1 MMRIGMVIVL
11 MLVVATAAM
20 SAEVYRAAS
29 APAQVVSGPFKATT
43 IAEAKASGVDTGV
56 ALSGQVVRMLKA
68 NEFLLRDETGE
79 LMVFTGEGDLD
90 GMNIVNAR
98 VEVTGTISQ
107 NLMYTEVEAKTV
119 NILQ

>member
-1 MMRIGMVIVL
+1 MRIGMVIVL

-20 SAEVYRAAS
+20 SAEVYRAAV
-29 APAQVVSGPFKATT
+29 APAQAVAGPFKATT
-43 IAEAKASGVDTGV
+43 IAEAKVSGVDTGV

-90 GMNIVNAR
+90 GVNIVNAR
-98 VEVTGTISQ
+98 VEVTGNISQ

-119 NILQ
+119 KILQ